1 MTEDIK
7 KISTAKEI
15 LQWIEAILLAVVI
28 AFLIRGFVFEPV
40 YVEGES
46 MESTLSTAQRLIVY
60 KLGYYFNPPQKG
72 DIIVLQYQEGI
83 SRLLPF
89 MNDIPIFKKAIP
101 SISEVDYIKRVIAVP
116 GDKLDIRD
124 NYVYIN
130 DVKIDEPYLK
140 EQGVTHNQSLELPL
154 VVPPDK
160 VVVMGDN
167 RLNSKD
173 SRQIGLI
180 EFNRIKGK
188 AVFRIWPKEV
198 IGGLY
203 NNQKLQ
209 VME

>member
-83 SRLLPF
+83 TRLLPF

-188 AVFRIWPKEV
+188 AVFRIWPKDV